1 MRIAIAAAALLP
13 LLSTAVLGQTEDGT
27 SAPAAGAADSQ
38 VAAASESQGAAA
50 PESQGAAAPESEGA
64 AAAEAED
71 SAPLDLAAEA
81 SRVAEDPVG
90 YLTTLEKQV
99 EAWIA
104 ANGLGLLTKLVVFIG
119 LMLLTKLVAGMAE
132 GLMRRAL
139 QRSRIKVSDLL
150 TRFAVN
156 TTRRVVLFLGLLLAL
171 GTVGISIGPFL
182 AGFGVVGFV
191 VGFALQETMGN
202 FAAGVMILL
211 YRPFDVG
218 DTVSAGGVTG
228 KVEDMSLVNTTF
240 LTPDNQTILVPNGK
254 IWGDTIVNVTSNA
267 TRRVDL
273 VASIAYE
280 DDLDEA
286 EAILRRLCSD
296 HPKVLAEPEPV
307 VRMASLGESSVDF
320 QVRPWARTE
329 DYWDVHFELLRSIKV
344 AFDAA
349 GISIPYPQR
358 QVHVT
363 RLGEVDAEEQAAAD
377 AGGA

>member
-13 LLSTAVLGQTEDGT
+13 LLSTGVLGQTEDGT
-27 SAPAAGAADSQ
+27 STPAAADSQ
-38 VAAASESQGAAA
+38 VAAA
-50 PESQGAAAPESEGA
+50 PESQGAAAPESESAAGSGSEGA
-64 AAAEAED
+64 AAAEAKD
-71 SAPLDLAAEA
+71 SGPLDLAAEA
-81 SRVAEDPVG
+81 NRAAEDPVG
-90 YLTTLEKQV
+90 YLTALEKQV
-99 EAWIA
+99 EAWLA
-104 ANGLGLLTKLVVFIG
+104 ANGLGLLTKVVVFIG

-139 QRSRIKVSDLL
+139 PRSRIKVSDLL

-156 TTRRVVLFLGLLLAL
+156 TRRVVLFLGLLLAL

-358 QVHVT
+358 QVHLT
-363 RLGEVDAEEQAAAD
+363 RIGEGDAEEQAAAD
-377 AGGA
+377 SGSS

>member
-27 SAPAAGAADSQ
+27 STPAAGAADSQ
-38 VAAASESQGAAA
+38 VAAA
-50 PESQGAAAPESEGA
+50 PESQGAAAPESQGA

-90 YLTTLEKQV
+90 YLTTLEQQV
-99 EAWIA
+99 EAWLA
-104 ANGLGLLTKLVVFIG
+104 ANGLGLLTKVVVFIG

-218 DTVSAGGVTG
+218 DTVTAGGVTG

-240 LTPDNQTILVPNGK
+240 LTPDNQTILVPNGR

-344 AFDAA
+344 AFDDA

-358 QVHVT
+358 QVHVA
-363 RLGEVDAEEQAAAD
+363 RIGEIDAEEQSAAD
-377 AGGA
+377 AGGD

>member
-1 MRIAIAAAALLP
+1 MSNLRLLFL
-13 LLSTAVLGQTEDGT
+13 LLSSLLL
-27 SAPAAGAADSQ
+27 APWAGAQLQED
-38 VAAASESQGAAA
+38 AAASEPA
-50 PESQGAAAPESEGA
+50 PESSAESASEAPI
-64 AAAEAED
+64 
-71 SAPLDLAAEA
+71 DLAAEA

-90 YLTTLEKQV
+90 YLTALEAQV
-99 EAWIA
+99 EDWLAE
-104 ANGLGLLTKLVVFIG
+104 NGLSMVMKVVVFVV
-119 LMLLTKLVAGMAE
+119 LMLLTKLVAGLAE
-132 GLMRRAL
+132 GLVRRAI
-139 QRSRIKVSDLL
+139 QKSRVKVSDLL
-150 TRFAVN
+150 TRFAIN

-171 GTVGISIGPFL
+171 GTVGISVGPFL

-218 DTVSAGGVTG
+218 DTVTAGGVTG

-254 IWGDTIVNVTSNA
+254 IWGDTIVNVTANP

-273 VASIAYE
+273 IASIAYE
-280 DDLDEA
+280 EDLGEA
-286 EAILRRLCSD
+286 EAILRKLCAD
-296 HPKVLAEPEPV
+296 HPKVLAEPETV
-307 VRMASLGESSVDF
+307 VRLGSLGESSVDF

-329 DYWDVHFELLRSIKV
+329 DYWDVHFDLLRSIKV

-358 QVHVT
+358 QVHVV
-363 RLGEVDAEEQAAAD
+363 RIGMSDEEAQAAAE
-377 AGGA
+377 AGA

>member
-13 LLSTAVLGQTEDGT
+13 LLSTAVLGQNEDGT
-27 SAPAAGAADSQ
+27 ATPAAG
-38 VAAASESQGAAA
+38 VAASESQGAAA
-50 PESQGAAAPESEGA
+50 PESEGA
-64 AAAEAED
+64 VTAEAEE

-99 EAWIA
+99 EAWLA
-104 ANGLGLLTKLVVFIG
+104 ANGLGLLTKVVVFIG

-254 IWGDTIVNVTSNA
+254 IWGDTIVNVTSNEIGRA
-267 TRRVDL
+267 
-273 VASIAYE
+273 
-280 DDLDEA
+280 
-286 EAILRRLCSD
+286 
-296 HPKVLAEPEPV
+296 
-307 VRMASLGESSVDF
+307 
-320 QVRPWARTE
+320 
-329 DYWDVHFELLRSIKV
+329 
-344 AFDAA
+344 
-349 GISIPYPQR
+349 
-358 QVHVT
+358 HV
-363 RLGEVDAEEQAAAD
+363 
-377 AGGA
+377 